1 MLAQK
6 ELFDLIAKYNLN
18 PNQYYLLACMKDN
31 IQTKKI
37 NVTLE
42 LQALIYNE
50 YVIVTKDDKIIITSK
65 GAKVINQVEGLFK
78 KLARNGAQEIMG
90 EEYESKIKEYNET
103 FPAVKLPTG
112 KYARTNIGNLKN
124 AFKWFFSA
132 YDYSWDTILEAT
144 QRYVDEYELSG
155 YKYMRTSQYFIRKQ
169 DTDKSYSSD
178 LATYCEM
185 VLNED
190 FPEQETNFSTRV
202 V

>member
-37 NVTLE
+37 NVALD
-42 LQALIYNE
+42 LQALIYHE
-50 YVIVTKDDKIIITSK
+50 YVIVTKDDKIIITGK
-65 GAKVINQVEGLFK
+65 GAKIINQVEGLFK
-78 KLARNGAQEIMG
+78 KLAKNGAQEIMG
-90 EEYESKIKEYNET
+90 DSYEENIKTYNEM
-103 FPAVKLPTG
+103 FPTSKLPTG
-112 KYARTNIGNLKN
+112 KYARTNVGNLKN
-124 AFKWFFSA
+124 AFKWFFSNFD
-132 YDYSWDTILEAT
+132 YDWETVLLAT
-144 QRYVDEYELSG
+144 ERYVYEFELQG
-155 YKYMRTSQYFIRKQ
+155 FKYMRTSQYFIRKQ

-185 VLNED
+185 VLNEE
-190 FPEQETNFSTRV
+190 FPDEGTNFSTKV